1 VLHNKVL
8 VTGGCGF
15 IGSNLISMLED
26 LDYQVNIL
34 DNLSKGSLDYVK
46 KTNAKVFVGDIRDE
60 KIVSEALKGVSSVI
74 HLAAYG
80 SVVES
85 VIDPMENFDINVTG
99 SFTVLNECRKSG
111 VKKIIFSSTGGAL
124 IGNTTPPV
132 SETSLPRPISPYGSS
147 KLCFEAYC
155 SSFACSYS
163 MDITALRFAN
173 VVGPISW
180 HKKGAV
186 TAFMKAII
194 DNKKITI
201 YGDGRAT
208 RDFLYVHDLCYGI
221 IQALQTPLSGFNPIH
236 LASGQEVSVKELAD
250 SICNVAKVV
259 NYPIEFLDR
268 RVGEVERN
276 FADHTLASQ
285 LINFYPTTS
294 FQEAIE
300 LTWNWFK
307 SYKGLQ

>member
-1 VLHNKVL
+1 MLNNKIL

-15 IGSNLISMLED
+15 IGSNLIPMLED

-46 KTNAKVFVGDIRDE
+46 KTNAKVFVGDIRDV

-74 HLAAYG
+74 HLAADG

-85 VIDPMENFDINVTG
+85 VLDPMENFDINVTG

-132 SETSLPRPISPYGSS
+132 SEISLPRPISPYGSS

-155 SSFACSYS
+155 SSFAYSYG
-163 MDITALRFAN
+163 MDITALRFTN
-173 VVGPISW
+173 VIGPISW

-186 TAFMKAII
+186 TTFIKAVM

-201 YGDGRAT
+201 YGDGAAT
-208 RDFLYVHDLCYGI
+208 RDFLYVDDLCYGV
-221 IQALQTPLSGFNPIH
+221 IQALQTPLAGFNPIH
-236 LASGQEVSVKELAD
+236 LASGKEVSVKELAN

-259 NYPIEFLDR
+259 DYPIEFLDK
-268 RVGEVERN
+268 RVGEVDRN
-276 FADHTLASQ
+276 FADYTLARQ
-285 LINFYPTTS
+285 LIDFHPTTS
-294 FQEAIE
+294 FQEAIV
-300 LTWNWFK
+300 LTWDWFK
-307 SYKGLQ
+307 SHKGLQ